1 MCSALLSPYSLK
13 NDECY
18 TCNALVSPHGH
29 KNDVHFMC
37 SAFVSPNGL
46 KNNEC
51 HICTALVSRHGFK
64 NYKFYICSALVSS
77 HGWKIFSVSREL
89 TSGGGGGVRSTL
101 SRTNCLHQIRSSLFA
116 KTFNPPS
123 LLLTSYSRYHW
134 WSASRHF
141 RFQSKSDS
149 IRLLVKT
156 TWLRPGVLDMYDSL
170 HQE

>member
-18 TCNALVSPHGH
+18 TCNTLVSPHGH

-77 HGWKIFSVSREL
+77 HGWKIFSVSRENWPP
-89 TSGGGGGVRSTL
+89 GGGGPIDSFQDEL
-101 SRTNCLHQIRSSLFA
+101 SPSDPIKSVCQDLQ
-116 KTFNPPS
+116 PPS